1 MNEDELTCC
10 RWVDHDDSNT
20 WRHVQGGVCLGRCR
34 TSPPRRPRTG
44 AAAST
49 GLCPCTWPRSPWGM
63 MIHLKHFQYSSTKHV
78 WYNAQVS
85 KNSLEAEEYP
95 NYFSVG
101 HCFGEWVTSTKF
113 REFVFNKTN
122 WMTWWSTNVV
132 GPSFPSSSHH
142 RYHHHCQHHHDHHQ
156 LTIGQH
162 EGSADCRAPSRS
174 TRWRCSSPSRWPAPP
189 APSSCAPVTSSG
201 QVGFDWRRWE

>member
-1 MNEDELTCC
+1 MS
-10 RWVDHDDSNT
+10 HKSS
-20 WRHVQGGVCLGRCR
+20 
-34 TSPPRRPRTG
+34 SPPSHWGSCFNRSLSMYLTKVIMRNDD
-44 AAAST
+44 ASQT
-49 GLCPCTWPRSPWGM
+49 FP
-63 MIHLKHFQYSSTKHV
+63 ISSTKHV

-122 WMTWWSTNVV
+122 WMTWLSTNVV

-142 RYHHHCQHHHDHHQ
+142 PCQHHHHHHQ

-162 EGSADCRAPSRS
+162 EGWGDCRAPSRS
-174 TRWRCSSPSRWPAPP
+174 TRSRCSSPSRSPAPP
-189 APSSCAPVTSSG
+189 APSSYAPGTLSG
-201 QVGFDWRRWE
+201 QIGFARSR